1 MAHPGLGS
9 VGKRVTNDDAGAAFG
24 RPVPD
29 VRFHLPAPELRD
41 LITAYVIVESTLP
54 LCDFLHPEW
63 ANVRFVLWGE
73 WEIQDLATGA
83 MVPAFAPALF
93 GPTDRTRQFSSPAGG
108 LLGVG
113 LTPLGW
119 VRLIGGNAG
128 AVANKVVPLGDGFGT
143 DGVELA
149 AALRACT
156 DDACRVA
163 LLDRTLIR
171 RSRHGGKQNPLAL
184 RAHDVLVSGSAADV
198 AEFAEQLDIQP
209 AKLSRL
215 CLRVFGFTPKR
226 LLRRQRFLRTLGA
239 VRNALDQPLT
249 ELIDPA
255 YYDQAHFNRDFKAF
269 MGTSP
274 RAYFKSPREVL
285 RRAIEERLRVVGAP
299 VQGLHPLKRNGEN
312 EP

>member
-1 MAHPGLGS
+1 MDHP
-9 VGKRVTNDDAGAAFG
+9 RAAPG
-24 RPVPD
+24 WPVPQ

-41 LITAYVIVESTLP
+41 LVTAYVIVESAGS

-63 ANVRFVLWGE
+63 ANIRFILWGS
-73 WEIQDLATGA
+73 WDIQDLETGA
-83 MVPAFAPALF
+83 MVPAMAPALF

-128 AVANKVVPLGDGFGT
+128 AIANKVMPLGDALGANG
-143 DGVELA
+143 DDLA
-149 AALRACT
+149 RSLRACE
-156 DDACRVA
+156 DDAARVA
-163 LLDRTLIR
+163 LLDDTLVR
-171 RSRHGGKQNPLAL
+171 RVRSGGKRSPQAL
-184 RAHDVLVSGSAADV
+184 KAHEVLVSGSARDV
-198 AEFAEQLDIQP
+198 AEFAEQLGMQQ

-239 VRNALDQPLT
+239 VRDSLDRPLT

-269 MGTSP
+269 MGTTP
-274 RAYFKSPREVL
+274 GAYFSSPREVL
-285 RRAIEERLRVVGAP
+285 RRAQEERRRVIGAP
-299 VQGLHPLKRNGEN
+299 VQGLHPSKNDRSTDS
-312 EP
+312 